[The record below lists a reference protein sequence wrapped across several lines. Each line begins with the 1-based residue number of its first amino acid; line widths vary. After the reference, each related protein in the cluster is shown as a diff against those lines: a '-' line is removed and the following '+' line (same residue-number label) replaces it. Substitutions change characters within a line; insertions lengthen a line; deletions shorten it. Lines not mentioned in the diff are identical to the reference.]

1 MSKPWDMYRQS
12 HTAVLTATIQIG
24 HSTLRGM
31 KTVELIY
38 CDAGGGHRSAAN
50 ALHEIA
56 RRERRPWSVR
66 QTNLLQLFAA
76 LDVWRKLTGV
86 SGEEGYNSM
95 LRRGWTFGSSF
106 MLRMLHS
113 VVRRYHREQVAVLE
127 RHWRENRPDVVV
139 SFIPHFNRALYEA
152 IQRVMPGVPLV
163 TILTD
168 LADYPPHFWIEK
180 HQTQYFICGT
190 SLARE
195 QALARGHPT
204 ERVFQ
209 TSGMILHPRFH
220 DPVAERHLDDIA
232 ALGLDPARPTAL
244 VMFGGA
250 GSAAMRTIVQLLDAS
265 GLRVQVIAVCGKNER
280 LEASLRALPRRMPMY
295 VTGFTPDVARLMKL
309 ADFFIGKPG
318 PGSISEAVAMGLPV
332 IVECNSW
339 TMPQERYNAE
349 WVEER
354 GIGIAIRSIRR
365 DIVKAVAA
373 MVDPVQRGRFAARVR
388 EIPNRA
394 VFEIPELLEQI
405 MSGHGAA
412 NAAPIATVA
421 G

>member
-1 MSKPWDMYRQS
+1 
-12 HTAVLTATIQIG
+12 
-24 HSTLRGM
+24 M
-31 KTVELIY
+31 KKIELIY

-50 ALHEIA
+50 AFQEVA
-56 RRERRPWSVR
+56 RRERRPWSVS
-66 QTNLLQLFAA
+66 QTNLLQLFTA

-86 SGEEGYNSM
+86 SGEEGYNAM
-95 LRRGWTFGSSF
+95 LRRGWTFGSPL
-106 MLRMLHS
+106 MLRVLHS

-127 RHWRENRPDVVV
+127 RHWRQSRPDVVV

-152 IQRVMPGVPLV
+152 IQRAMPGVPLV

-168 LADYPPHFWIEK
+168 LADCPPHFWIEK
-180 HQTQYFICGT
+180 QQAQYFVCGT

-195 QALARGHPT
+195 QALTAGHAE

-209 TSGMILHPRFH
+209 TSGMILNPRFY
-220 DPVAERHLDDIA
+220 DPVAARHPDDIA
-232 ALGLDPARPTAL
+232 ALGLDPSLPTAL

-250 GSAAMRTIVQLLDAS
+250 GSAAMRTIVRRLDES
-265 GLRVQVIAVCGKNER
+265 GLAVQVIAVCGKNER
-280 LEASLRALPRRMPMY
+280 LEASLRATPRRMPMY

-339 TMPQERYNAE
+339 TMPQERYNAQ

-354 GIGIAIRSIRR
+354 GIGIAIRSIRGE
-365 DIVKAVAA
+365 IVKAVAA
-373 MVDPVQRGRFAARVR
+373 MVDPVQRGRFAARVS
-388 EIPNRA
+388 ELPNRA
-394 VFEIPELLEQI
+394 VFEIPDLVEQI
-405 MSGHGAA
+405 LSDHGAA
-412 NAAPIATVA
+412 GRMATSATAPRSMS
-421 G
+421 